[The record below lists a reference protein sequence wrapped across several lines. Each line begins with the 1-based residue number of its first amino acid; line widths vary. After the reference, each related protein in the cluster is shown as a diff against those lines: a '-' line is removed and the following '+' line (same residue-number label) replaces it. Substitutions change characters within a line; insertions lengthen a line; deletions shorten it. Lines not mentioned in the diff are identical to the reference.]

1 MKIFRYFLHLVQ
13 LGFVYGIYLM
23 DDLYKNHLGFMRNVS
38 FYSHKVEGSVFG
50 SKLFLLPLA
59 LVAFALFLT
68 IKKRDVDRFILLLLG
83 LLFLIW
89 QTVFALATTPI
100 YYLVSAIL
108 CLVFL
113 LQLII
118 VLLKRS

>member
-1 MKIFRYFLHLVQ
+1 
-13 LGFVYGIYLM
+13 M

-59 LVAFALFLT
+59 LVVLALFLT
-68 IKKRDVDRFILLLLG
+68 IKKRDVERFILLLLG